1 MNKQELVEQIA
12 SKMKLSKAKT
22 QEIIDMTFGTIGSAL
37 KKGEKVQMVGFGSWQ
52 RKKRK
57 GRLGRNPRTGES
69 IDIPAHNVVSFST
82 GQYLYDL
89 VN

>member
-1 MNKQELVEQIA
+1 MNKQELVEEIA
-12 SKMKLSKAKT
+12 SRMKLSKTKT
-22 QEIIDMTFGTIGSAL
+22 QEIIDMTFGTISGAL
-37 KKGEKVQMVGFGSWQ
+37 KKGQKVQMVGFGSWQ

-69 IDIPAHNVVSFST
+69 ISIPTHNVVTFST
-82 GQYLYDL
+82 GQNLYDL